1 MSSNEHASSHEHAPT
16 HEHGH
21 TISLKDYNP
30 HVSFIDDQAIWDTI
44 NHASNPSA
52 EQVNAVLDKAR
63 QCQGLSISETA
74 ILLQNQDKTLDEAL
88 FAVAREIKN
97 VIYGNRIVMFAP
109 LYVSNHCANSCSY
122 CGFNADNHELKRKT
136 LKQDEIRQEV
146 KVLAEMGHKRILA
159 VYGEHPRNNVNAIV
173 ESIQT
178 MYSVKHGEG
187 GEIRRI
193 NVNCAPMSVDDFKVL
208 KTAAIGTYQCF
219 QETYHQATYEKVHL
233 KGKKTDYLYRLYAM
247 HRAMEAGIDDVG
259 IGALFGLYDHR
270 FELLALLTH
279 AHQMEQDCGVG
290 PHTISFP
297 RIEPAHGS
305 AISERPPFEVD
316 DDCFKRIVAITR
328 LAVPYTGLIMSTR
341 ESAALRKELLEL
353 GVSQISAG
361 SRTAPGGYQDSQA
374 DQHDAEQFSLG
385 DHRSMDE
392 IIYELVTESDAIP
405 SFCTGCYRKGRT
417 GDHFMGL
424 AKQQF
429 IGKFCQPNALITFK
443 EYLND
448 YAGEKTREAGHA
460 LIERELAKMSPSR
473 ARNVRS
479 CLAKTDAGERDIYL

>member
-1 MSSNEHASSHEHAPT
+1 MTTKEHPHSISISHYDAN
-16 HEHGH
+16 
-21 TISLKDYNP
+21 K
-30 HVSFIDDQAIWDTI
+30 SFIDEKAIWAAI
-44 NHASNPSA
+44 NNAAAPSA
-52 EQVNAVLDKAR
+52 EQVRQVLAKAR
-63 QCQGLSISETA
+63 QCQGLSIEETA
-74 ILLQNQDKTLDEAL
+74 LLLQNQHEQLDEEL
-88 FAVAREIKN
+88 FAVAREVKN
-97 VIYGNRIVMFAP
+97 TIYGNRIVLFAP

-122 CGFNADNHELKRKT
+122 CGFNADNHALKRKT
-136 LKQDEIRQEV
+136 LNQEEIRKEV
-146 KVLAEMGHKRILA
+146 TILEGMGHKRILA

-173 ESIQT
+173 DSIQT
-178 MYSVKHGEG
+178 MYSVKDDKG

-193 NVNCAPMSVDDFKVL
+193 NVNCAPMSTADFKVL

-219 QETYHQATYEKVHL
+219 QETYHQPTYESVHL
-233 KGKKTDYLYRLYAM
+233 KGKKKDYLYRLYAM

-270 FELLALLTH
+270 FELLAMLTH
-279 AHQMEQDCGVG
+279 VAQLETVCGIG

-305 AISERPPFEVD
+305 AISEKPPYEVD
-316 DDCFKRIVAITR
+316 DACFKRIVAITR

-341 ESAALRKELLEL
+341 ESAGLRKELLEL

-361 SRTAPGGYQDSQA
+361 SRTSPGGYQDSEQ
-374 DQHDAEQFSLG
+374 DQYDAEQFSLG
-385 DHRSMDE
+385 DHRAMDD
-392 IIYELVTESDAIP
+392 IIYELVTESNAIP

-417 GDHFMGL
+417 GDHFIGL

-448 YAGEKTREAGHA
+448 YAGPKTRAAGTA
-460 LIERELAKMSPSR
+460 LIERELAAMSPAR
-473 ARNVRS
+473 ERNVRT
-479 CLAKTDAGERDIYL
+479 CLAKTEAGERDIYL

>member
-1 MSSNEHASSHEHAPT
+1 MST
-16 HEHGH
+16 HEHH
-21 TISLKDYNP
+21 SITVSDYNP
-30 HVSFIDDQAIWDTI
+30 NVSFIDDQAIWQAIED
-44 NHASNPSA
+44 ASNPSR
-52 EQVNAVLDKAR
+52 EQVLAILDKAR
-63 QCQGLSISETA
+63 QCEGLSIQETA
-74 ILLQNQDKTLDEAL
+74 LLLQNQDKALDEAL

-97 VIYGNRIVMFAP
+97 TIYGNRIVMFAP

-146 KVLAEMGHKRILA
+146 AILEEMGHKRILA
-159 VYGEHPRNNVNAIV
+159 VYGEHPRNNVQAIV

-178 MYSVKHGEG
+178 MYSVKQGKG

-193 NVNCAPMSVDDFKVL
+193 NVNCAPMSVEDFKQL

-219 QETYHQATYEKVHL
+219 QETYHQDTYSQVHL
-233 KGKKTDYLYRLYAM
+233 KGKKTDFLYRLYAM

-270 FELLALLTH
+270 FELLAMLTH
-279 AHQMEQDCGVG
+279 VQQLEKDCGVG

-305 AISERPPFEVD
+305 AISEKPPYEVD

-361 SRTAPGGYQDSQA
+361 SRTAPGGYQDSKLN
-374 DQHDAEQFSLG
+374 QHDAEQFSLG
-385 DHRSMDE
+385 DHRAMDE
-392 IIYELVTESDAIP
+392 IIYELVTDSDAIP

-429 IGKFCQPNALITFK
+429 IGKFC
-443 EYLND
+443 
-448 YAGEKTREAGHA
+448 
-460 LIERELAKMSPSR
+460 
-473 ARNVRS
+473 
-479 CLAKTDAGERDIYL
+479 

>member
-1 MSSNEHASSHEHAPT
+1 MSSNEHASPHAPT

-146 KVLAEMGHKRILA
+146 KVLEEMGHKRILA

>member
-1 MSSNEHASSHEHAPT
+1 MTT
-16 HEHGH
+16 HEHPH
-21 TISLKDYNP
+21 TISIADYNANK
-30 HVSFIDDQAIWDTI
+30 SFIDEQAIWSVI
-44 NHASNPSA
+44 NNAANPSA
-52 EQVNAVLDKAR
+52 EQVRQVLAKAK
-63 QCQGLSISETA
+63 QCQGLSIEETA
-74 ILLQNQDKTLDEAL
+74 ILLQNQHQQLDEEL

-97 VIYGNRIVMFAP
+97 TIYGNRIVLFAP

-122 CGFNADNHELKRKT
+122 CGFNADNHQLKRKT
-136 LKQDEIRQEV
+136 LNHEEIEKEV
-146 KVLAEMGHKRILA
+146 AILEAMGHKRILA
-159 VYGEHPRNNVNAIV
+159 VYGEHPRNNVTAIV
-173 ESIQT
+173 DSIRT
-178 MYSVKHGEG
+178 MYSVKDNKG

-193 NVNCAPMSVDDFKVL
+193 NVNCAPMSTDDFKTL

-219 QETYHQATYEKVHL
+219 QETYHQPTYESVHL
-233 KGKKTDYLYRLYAM
+233 KGKKKDYLYRLYAM

-270 FELLALLTH
+270 FELLAMLKHVEELETV
-279 AHQMEQDCGVG
+279 CGIG

-305 AISERPPFEVD
+305 AISEKPPYEID
-316 DDCFKRIVAITR
+316 DACFKRIVAITR

-361 SRTAPGGYQDSQA
+361 SRTSPGGYQDSA
-374 DQHDAEQFSLG
+374 HEHYDAEQFSLG
-385 DHRSMDE
+385 DHRAMDD
-392 IIYELVTESDAIP
+392 IIYELVTESNAIP

-417 GDHFMGL
+417 GDHFIGL

-448 YAGEKTREAGHA
+448 YASEKTSVAGNA
-460 LIERELAKMSPSR
+460 LIESELAAMSPAR
-473 ARNVRS
+473 ERNVRI
-479 CLAKTDAGERDIYL
+479 CLAKTDSGERDIYL

>member
-1 MSSNEHASSHEHAPT
+1 MST
-16 HEHGH
+16 HEHH
-21 TISLKDYNP
+21 SITVSDYNP
-30 HVSFIDDQAIWDTI
+30 NVSFIDDKAIWQAIED
-44 NHASNPSA
+44 ASNPSR
-52 EQVNAVLDKAR
+52 EQIQAILDKAR
-63 QCQGLSISETA
+63 QCEGLSIQETA
-74 ILLQNQDKTLDEAL
+74 LLLQNQDKALDEAL
-88 FAVAREIKN
+88 FTVAREIKN
-97 VIYGNRIVMFAP
+97 TIYGNRIVMFAP

-146 KVLAEMGHKRILA
+146 AILEEMGHKRILA
-159 VYGEHPRNNVNAIV
+159 VYGEHPRNNVQAIV

-178 MYSVKHGEG
+178 MYSVKQGKG

-193 NVNCAPMSVDDFKVL
+193 NVNCAPMSVEDFKQL

-219 QETYHQATYEKVHL
+219 QETYHQDTYSQVHL
-233 KGKKTDYLYRLYAM
+233 KGKKTDFLYRLYAM

-270 FELLALLTH
+270 FELLAMLTH
-279 AHQMEQDCGVG
+279 VQQLEKDCGVG

-305 AISERPPFEVD
+305 AISEKPPYEVD

-361 SRTAPGGYQDSQA
+361 SRTAPGGYQDSKQN
-374 DQHDAEQFSLG
+374 QHDAEQFSLG
-385 DHRSMDE
+385 DHREMDE
-392 IIYELVTESDAIP
+392 IIYELVTDSDAIP

-448 YAGEKTREAGHA
+448 YASEKTREAGNA
-460 LIERELAKMSPSR
+460 RIERELAKMSPSR
-473 ARNVRS
+473 ARNVRG
-479 CLAKTDAGERDIYL
+479 CLQKTDAGERDIYL

>member
-1 MSSNEHASSHEHAPT
+1 MSSNEHASTYEPAPT

-136 LKQDEIRQEV
+136 LKQDEIREEV
-146 KVLAEMGHKRILA
+146 KVLEEMGHKRILA

-193 NVNCAPMSVDDFKVL
+193 NVNCAPMSVDDFNVL

-219 QETYHQATYEKVHL
+219 QETYHKDTYEKVHL

-429 IGKFCQPNALITFK
+429 IGKFCQPNALIT
-443 EYLND
+443 
-448 YAGEKTREAGHA
+448 
-460 LIERELAKMSPSR
+460 
-473 ARNVRS
+473 
-479 CLAKTDAGERDIYL
+479 

>member
-1 MSSNEHASSHEHAPT
+1 MST
-16 HEHGH
+16 HEHH
-21 TISLKDYNP
+21 SITVSDYNP
-30 HVSFIDDQAIWDTI
+30 NVSFIDDQAIWQAI
-44 NHASNPSA
+44 EEASHPSR
-52 EQVNAVLDKAR
+52 EQIQAILEKAR
-63 QCQGLSISETA
+63 RCEGLSIRETA
-74 ILLQNQDKTLDEAL
+74 LLLQNQDKALDEAL

-97 VIYGNRIVMFAP
+97 TIYGNRIVMFAP

-146 KVLAEMGHKRILA
+146 TILEEMGHKRILA
-159 VYGEHPRNNVNAIV
+159 VYGEHPRNNVQAIV

-178 MYSVKHGEG
+178 MYSVKQGKG

-193 NVNCAPMSVDDFKVL
+193 NVNCAPMSVEDFKQL

-219 QETYHQATYEKVHL
+219 QETYHQDTYSKVHL
-233 KGKKTDYLYRLYAM
+233 KGKKTDFLYRLYAM

-270 FELLALLTH
+270 FELLAMLTH
-279 AHQMEQDCGVG
+279 VQQLEKDCGVG

-305 AISERPPFEVD
+305 ALSEKPPYEVD

-361 SRTAPGGYQDSQA
+361 SRTAPGGYQDSKQN
-374 DQHDAEQFSLG
+374 QHDAEQFSLG
-385 DHRSMDE
+385 DHRAMDE
-392 IIYELVTESDAIP
+392 IIYELVTDSDAIP

-424 AKQQF
+424 AK
-429 IGKFCQPNALITFK
+429 
-443 EYLND
+443 
-448 YAGEKTREAGHA
+448 
-460 LIERELAKMSPSR
+460 
-473 ARNVRS
+473 
-479 CLAKTDAGERDIYL
+479 

>member
-1 MSSNEHASSHEHAPT
+1 MSSNEHASPHEHAPT

-136 LKQDEIRQEV
+136 LKQNEIRQEV
-146 KVLAEMGHKRILA
+146 KVLEEMGHKRILA

>member
-1 MSSNEHASSHEHAPT
+1 MSKTEHHHPI
-16 HEHGH
+16 
-21 TISLKDYNP
+21 TISDYNP
-30 HVSFIDDQAIWDTI
+30 NTSFINDEAIWDVI
-44 NHASNPSA
+44 NHAANPDA
-52 EQVNAVLDKAR
+52 ALVRRILDKAR
-63 QCQGLSISETA
+63 QCEGLSIEETA
-74 ILLQNQDKTLDEAL
+74 VLLQNQNKELDEEL
-88 FAVAREIKN
+88 FTVARDIKN
-97 VIYGNRIVMFAP
+97 TIYGNRIVLFAP

-136 LKQDEIRQEV
+136 LKQDEIRREV
-146 KVLAEMGHKRILA
+146 EILEEMGHKRILA

-173 ESIQT
+173 DSINT
-178 MYSVKHGEG
+178 MYSVKHGKG

-193 NVNCAPMSVDDFKVL
+193 NVNCAPLSVEDFKVL

-219 QETYHQATYEKVHL
+219 QETYHKPTYESVHL
-233 KGKKTDYLYRLYAM
+233 KGKKKDYLYRLYAM

-270 FELLALLTH
+270 FELLAMLTH
-279 AHQMEQDCGVG
+279 VQQMEQDLGVG

-305 AISERPPFEVD
+305 EISEKPPYEVD

-361 SRTAPGGYQDSQA
+361 SRTAPGGYQEGQQNDDCNA
-374 DQHDAEQFSLG
+374 QHDAEQFSLG
-385 DHRSMDE
+385 DHRPMDE
-392 IIYELVTESDAIP
+392 IIYELVTESNSIP

-429 IGKFCQPNALITFK
+429 IGKFCQPNALITFR

-448 YAGEKTREAGHA
+448 YAGEKTRAAGNA
-460 LIERELAKMSPSR
+460 LIESELARMSPAR
-473 ARNVRS
+473 ERNVRT
-479 CLAKTDAGERDIYL
+479 CLDKTDAGERDIYL

>member
-1 MSSNEHASSHEHAPT
+1 MTEALHIKPYQPNQ
-16 HEHGH
+16 
-21 TISLKDYNP
+21 
-30 HVSFIDDQAIWDTI
+30 SFIDDKAIWSLI
-44 NHASNPSA
+44 NEHQAPTAA
-52 EQVNAVLDKAR
+52 EVSAVLDKAAR
-63 QCQGLSISETA
+63 LKGLSLKDCA
-74 ILLQNQDKTLDEAL
+74 ILLQNQHAALDEAL
-88 FAVAREIKN
+88 FSLARDIKQK
-97 VIYGNRIVMFAP
+97 IYGNRIVLFAP

-122 CGFNADNHELKRKT
+122 CGFNADNAVLKRKT
-136 LKQDEIRQEV
+136 LNDEELKREV
-146 KVLAEMGHKRILA
+146 AILEDMGHKRILA
-159 VYGEHPRNNVNAIV
+159 VYGEHPRNSVEAIV
-173 ESIQT
+173 HSINT
-178 MYSVKHGEG
+178 MYGVQSGKG

-193 NVNCAPMSVDDFKVL
+193 NVNCAPMSVADFATL

-219 QETYHQATYEKVHL
+219 QETYHRQTYETVHR

-270 FELLALLTH
+270 FELLALL
-279 AHQMEQDCGVG
+279 AHVQQLEQDCGVG

-305 AISERPPFEVD
+305 KLSERPPFAID

-328 LAVPYTGLIMSTR
+328 LAVPYTGLIISTR
-341 ESAALRKELLEL
+341 ESASLRKTLLEL

-361 SRTAPGGYQDSQA
+361 SATSPGGYSA
-374 DQHDAEQFSLG
+374 GLEARSETDAEQFSLG
-385 DHRSMDE
+385 DHRSMDD

-417 GDHFMGL
+417 GDHFIGL

-429 IGKFCQPNALITFK
+429 IGKFCQPNALITFR

-448 YAGEKTREAGHA
+448 YASPATREAGNA
-460 LIERELAKMSPSR
+460 LIKRELEKMSPARS
-473 ARNVRS
+473 RNVS
-479 CLAKTDAGERDIYL
+479 LCLDKTDAGERDIYL

>member
-1 MSSNEHASSHEHAPT
+1 MSSNEHASPHAPT

-146 KVLAEMGHKRILA
+146 KVLEEMGHKRILA

-193 NVNCAPMSVDDFKVL
+193 NVNCAPMSVDDFNVL

>member
-1 MSSNEHASSHEHAPT
+1 MSSNEHASSHEHEPT

-146 KVLAEMGHKRILA
+146 KVLEEMGHKRILA

>member
-1 MSSNEHASSHEHAPT
+1 MSAHHD
-16 HEHGH
+16 
-21 TISLKDYNP
+21 LKQPIYDP
-30 HVSFIDDQAIWDTI
+30 SVSFIQEDKIWELLNTNTAPSQA
-44 NHASNPSA
+44 
-52 EQVNAVLDKAR
+52 QVQAVLTKAR
-63 QCQGLSISETA
+63 LCEGLTLEDTA
-74 ILLQNQDKTLDEAL
+74 VLLQNQDCELEQQM
-88 FAVAREIKN
+88 FAIARDIKN
-97 VIYGNRIVMFAP
+97 TIYGNRIVLFAP
-109 LYVSNHCANSCSY
+109 LYVSNHCANACSY

-136 LKQDEIRQEV
+136 LQQDEIVKEV
-146 KVLAEMGHKRILA
+146 EVLEAMGHKRILA

-173 ESIQT
+173 DSIAT
-178 MYSVKHGEG
+178 MYSVKHGDS

-193 NVNCAPMSVDDFKVL
+193 NVNCAPMDTSDFAIL

-219 QETYHQATYEKVHL
+219 QETYHRPTYETVHT
-233 KGKKTDYLYRLYAM
+233 KGKKKDYLYRLYAM

-259 IGALFGLYDHR
+259 IGALFGLYDHK
-270 FELLALLTH
+270 FELLALLAH
-279 AHQMEQDCGVG
+279 AKQLELDCGVG

-305 AISERPPFEVD
+305 SLSEKPPFEVD
-316 DDCFKRIVAITR
+316 DECFKRIVAITR

-341 ESAALRKELLEL
+341 ESAELRRELLSL

-361 SRTAPGGYQDSQA
+361 SKTSPGGYQASQDDQQDS
-374 DQHDAEQFSLG
+374 EQFSLG
-385 DHRSMDE
+385 DHRAMDD

-429 IGKFCQPNALITFK
+429 IGKFCQPNALITFR

-448 YAGEKTREAGHA
+448 YASEKTREAGNQ
-460 LIERELAKMSPSR
+460 LIERELDKLSPSR
-473 ARNVRS
+473 RRNIS
-479 CLAKTDAGERDIYL
+479 QCLTMTDEGKRDIYL

>member
-1 MSSNEHASSHEHAPT
+1 
-16 HEHGH
+16 GH

-146 KVLAEMGHKRILA
+146 KVLEEMGHKRILA